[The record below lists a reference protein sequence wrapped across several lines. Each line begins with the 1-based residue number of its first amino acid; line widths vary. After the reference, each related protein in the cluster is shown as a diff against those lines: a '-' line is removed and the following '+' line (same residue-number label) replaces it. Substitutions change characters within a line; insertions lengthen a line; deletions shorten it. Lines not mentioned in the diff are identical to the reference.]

1 MNFLGREK
9 EILVLEKEYA
19 RDGGF
24 VVIYG
29 RRRIGKTTL
38 IKQFIKSKTAFYFLA
53 TKEVESQSM
62 KRFAGVIAR
71 TTGNSV
77 LQKAAFSD
85 WLDLFQAVARLFP
98 VDTSKRMGRNSQGQQ
113 CYAHTLRIAY
123 KYDEKTRVI
132 L

>member
-1 MNFLGREK
+1 MKFLGREK
-9 EILVLEKEYA
+9 EILDLEKEYA

-71 TTGNSV
+71 TTGNYCKKPLFRIGWICFKPLPITSRTR
-77 LQKAAFSD
+77 KRF
-85 WLDLFQAVARLFP
+85 WL
-98 VDTSKRMGRNSQGQQ
+98 
-113 CYAHTLRIAY
+113 
-123 KYDEKTRVI
+123 
-132 L
+132 

>member
-1 MNFLGREK
+1 MKFLGREK
-9 EILVLEKEYA
+9 EILDLEKEYA

-85 WLDLFQAVARLFP
+85 WLYLFQAVA
-98 VDTSKRMGRNSQGQQ
+98 D
-113 CYAHTLRIAY
+113 
-123 KYDEKTRVI
+123 
-132 L
+132 